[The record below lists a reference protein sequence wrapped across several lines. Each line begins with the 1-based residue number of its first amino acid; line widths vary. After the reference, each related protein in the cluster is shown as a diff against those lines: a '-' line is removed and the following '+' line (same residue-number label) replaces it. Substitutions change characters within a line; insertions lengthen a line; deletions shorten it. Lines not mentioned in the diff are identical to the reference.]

1 MHKFAIPEDFCKI
14 IRTAITSLV
23 DAQIRELLGRSGR
36 AGNYAIYRTFKNSI
50 FKYSITKIKSI
61 DRNILS
67 SVR

>member
-23 DAQIRELLGRSGR
+23 DAQIRELLGSGR

-67 SVR
+67 SIR